1 MATTL
6 RQFSDE
12 MATQVASAGAFT
24 VRVEGRRRLPATGIV
39 WAAEGV
45 ILTAHHVVTRDD
57 SVRVGLPDGTVVPA
71 KLVGRDPSTDIAV
84 LRAEIDGLSVPQWSD
99 ERAVGNIVMAL
110 GRPGNAV
117 QATLGIISAVGGE
130 WRTAVGGYVDR
141 YIQTDVVMYP
151 GFSGGPLL
159 DASGNVVGLNTSAL
173 LRGISVTL
181 PSQTLKRTIEAL
193 LEHGQIQRG
202 YLGIGLQPV
211 RLPANLAKQLEQETG
226 LLILSVEQNSPAESG
241 GLLQG
246 DVIVTIEDEPIRH
259 IDDLH
264 TQLNAQRID
273 KVITVQIVR
282 GGEIRSIHVT
292 VGAR

>member
-1 MATTL
+1 M
-6 RQFSDE
+6 
-12 MATQVASAGAFT
+12 
-24 VRVEGRRRLPATGIV
+24 RVEGRRRLPATGIV